1 MGILDFLQSPRAIS
15 AAQNLAAAATSW
27 SDPVRGAAL
36 FEQAQEASK
45 IARFREAVSEMGA
58 NPDDVTSWGPDHI
71 ALGIKLGVI
80 SPKEGISLGLA
91 LRQMSEDLAHRKWER
106 EEKWPKELGLEERR
120 IGATEQH
127 YRDWADIERQKL
139 KIMALGTMLRAAGVG
154 RGSSDRERLP
164 EGFKDLLNEQPF
176 KASRSTEEPEA
187 NAANAAFRDGM
198 TRFVSE
204 FYQRNGRVP
213 NFAELAAYRN
223 ALVDQI
229 TVATAARALPGV
241 LEREKKLPLIDGELH
256 VNVLGRT
263 ARFSKSDVE
272 KLLSSLRP
280 PQEASQPSLRAP
292 SYDAAAETI
301 QTLVGGGSE
310 YTGKSLLEEL
320 LDRFGGRARAR
331 ELSPEDEAVLEALQ
345 GRPTGGPPPPPPKP
359 ATTRQLS
366 PADEAVLEALQG
378 FRTTPTPRTPIAE
391 MLGQAGERFAQ
402 QAERIGDMVARGGS
416 RAGEQLIRGIE
427 TAKELP
433 GKVAQAVQQLPEM
446 ALQGVDRLG
455 TRIGQGAERLGARF
469 GQEAERIGTEFAA
482 RAEQT
487 PQMVVEALTKLRD
500 RGFEPLEPSDFERPS
515 SVEEINKLIE
525 EAAASA
531 KKIPIE
537 ELWQAAKEG
546 FELGDAMAGRVPSR
560 TFEGLLDLGRRA
572 KEDLQWLDEFYG
584 NVPSRIWTK
593 VQLSPEAKASVERLI
608 SLMHHLNTEELPR
621 ATVQDI
627 GEDIRKSVA
636 SLRKTLGFEDS
647 ETLLQYIYQGLSNAR
662 EMTGGVFPP
671 KGLIDSLAEGR
682 W

>member
-1 MGILDFLQSPRAIS
+1 MGILDLLRSPRAIS

-139 KIMALGTMLRAAGVG
+139 KIMALGTMLRSAGVG

-204 FYQRNGRVP
+204 FYQKNGRVP

-272 KLLSSLRP
+272 KLFSNLRP
-280 PQEASQPSLRAP
+280 PQEVSRAP
-292 SYDAAAETI
+292 SYDAVSETI

-320 LDRFGGRARAR
+320 LDRFGSRTKARD
-331 ELSPEDEAVLEALQ
+331 LSAEDEAVLEALQ
-345 GRPTGGPPPPPPKP
+345 GRPTGGPPP
-359 ATTRQLS
+359 TRQLS

-378 FRTTPTPRTPIAE
+378 FRTTPTPGTPIAE
-391 MLGQAGERFAQ
+391 ILSKAGERFAQ
-402 QAERIGDMVARGGS
+402 RAENIGDMV
-416 RAGEQLIRGIE
+416 GEQLVRGIE
-427 TAKELP
+427 AAKELP
-433 GKVAQAVQQLPEM
+433 GRVAEM
-446 ALQGVDRLG
+446 ALQGVDRLSQ
-455 TRIGQGAERLGARF
+455 RAEQLGARF

-487 PQMVVEALTKLRD
+487 PQMIAEALTKLRD

-515 SVEEINKLIE
+515 SVAEINKLIE

-560 TFEGLLDLGRRA
+560 IFEGLLDLGRRA
-572 KEDLQWLDEFYG
+572 KEDLRWLDDFYG
-584 NVPSRIWTK
+584 NVPSRIWAK
-593 VQLSPEAKASVERLI
+593 VQLSPEAKASAERLI
-608 SLMHHLNTEELPR
+608 SLMHQLNAEELPR
-621 ATVQDI
+621 ATIQDI
-627 GEDIRKSVA
+627 GEDIRKSIA
-636 SLRKTLGFEDS
+636 TLRETLGFEDG

-662 EMTGGVFPP
+662 GMTGGVFPP
-671 KGLIDSLAEGR
+671 QGLIDALAEGR